1 GRGAGILH
9 AALPDEAP
17 HQRENARFPEAV
29 AILARCVEEEAA
41 VVRVRGLVDDERVR
55 VVPEAAPEVSS
66 DGLRRDVRVVV
77 LSDVAIERPRKE
89 LQQRNLARRREKAPA
104 AGGPNRLRSV
114 LRFLLPDLL
123 LPGLLEAQREAR
135 LRSRLRGV
143 FHERD
148 PVEHREPPG
157 TFVLRSPRTLVLR
170 SPRSVVLG
178 RERTS
183 QERQ

>member
-1 GRGAGILH
+1 
-9 AALPDEAP
+9 
-17 HQRENARFPEAV
+17 
-29 AILARCVEEEAA
+29 

-55 VVPEAAPEVSS
+55 VVPEAAPEVSP

-89 LQQRNLARRREKAPA
+89 LQQRDLARRREKAPA

-114 LRFLLPDLL
+114 LRFFLPDLL

-143 FHERD
+143 R
-148 PVEHREPPG
+148 G
-157 TFVLRSPRTLVLR
+157 
-170 SPRSVVLG
+170 
-178 RERTS
+178 
-183 QERQ
+183 QA